1 MLASML
7 WRRGRLVTA
16 LLFLCLLIPAC
27 GKNKVTK
34 DNYEKIKNDMTLAE
48 VEAILGKGAKDE
60 SGDGS
65 GVAAQFGVDVSG
77 PAKAGGRGV
86 DTYVWESGGKTIK
99 VFINNGKVTNKS
111 KEGF

>member
-1 MLASML
+1 MLASTL
-7 WRRGRLVTA
+7 WRRAGAVTA
-16 LLFLCLLIPAC
+16 LLFLCLLITGC

-65 GVAAQFGVDVSG
+65 GVAAQFGVDVSS
-77 PAKAGGRGV
+77 PARAGGKDGDGAMRPSSSAQ
-86 DTYVWESGGKTIK
+86 TKR
-99 VFINNGKVTNKS
+99 
-111 KEGF
+111 